1 MDSSTN
7 VVFSHL
13 ICHPK
18 EVARPQPAQRRQDCQ
33 GDKVKNLMMEKIN
46 YIVEW
51 PIKVKKNSVIT
62 CIHNAVTG
70 SVHYNPNNILLKT
83 ELHSKAFSY
92 GDFDHIELKPATVNE
107 CHNHD
112 QQGLINIAELKDI
125 SPSFYLLK
133 TLFHNVPRALLH

>member
-1 MDSSTN
+1 MGKSSSALHQTLS
-7 VVFSHL
+7 F
-13 ICHPK
+13 
-18 EVARPQPAQRRQDCQ
+18 
-33 GDKVKNLMMEKIN
+33 MT
-46 YIVEW
+46 
-51 PIKVKKNSVIT
+51 IKVKKNSVIT

-112 QQGLINIAELKDI
+112 QQVLINIAELKDI

-133 TLFHNVPRALLH
+133 TLFYNVPRALLFH